1 MKTYLNLN
9 LKDIKTMEDNKLIA
23 DFMGKEWHKE
33 FFKDVFIISPSNI
46 TYKFDTDW
54 NWLMEVVEKI
64 NNTGRFEVIIQY
76 GFCYITDG
84 LGELTLSLPEKNTI
98 YAVHKAVVE
107 FIKWYNEN
115 NK

>member
-1 MKTYLNLN
+1 
-9 LKDIKTMEDNKLIA
+9 MEDNKLIA

-64 NNTGRFEVIIQY
+64 ESKGFNFEIKRNWARISRK
-76 GFCYITDG
+76 
-84 LGELTLSLPEKNTI
+84 GENIVLRWEEDRNKI
-98 YAVHKAVVE
+98 DAVYNACVE
-107 FIKWYNEN
+107 FIKWYNQ

>member
-1 MKTYLNLN
+1 MNIENNKIIAEFINYT
-9 LKDIKTMEDNKLIA
+9 IKENELFDNKDLYIQ
-23 DFMGKEWHKE
+23 H
-33 FFKDVFIISPSNI
+33 I
-46 TYKFDTDW
+46 TDTLKFDTDW

-115 NK
+115 NR